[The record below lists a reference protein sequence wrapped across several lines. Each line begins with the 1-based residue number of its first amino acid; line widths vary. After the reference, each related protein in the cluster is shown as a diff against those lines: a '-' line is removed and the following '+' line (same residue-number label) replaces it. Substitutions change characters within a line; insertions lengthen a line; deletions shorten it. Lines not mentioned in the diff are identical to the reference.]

1 MKQLFSLSVALILC
15 TAAVAGGPSVNVTGG
30 SVAGTA
36 EDGVQVFKGIPYAAP
51 PVGDLRW
58 APPAEIVPWKGT
70 RDASKFSPDCVQAP
84 YDKSSVYYREPSP
97 QSEDCLCLNV
107 WSAAQKPDEK
117 RPVMVWIHG
126 GALTRGS
133 GATPTY
139 DGANFAK
146 NGVVLVTI
154 NYRLGPF
161 GFFSHPGLTAE
172 SKHDASGNQG
182 VLDQIAALK
191 WVQQNIAAFGGDPS
205 RVTIFGESAGSWSV
219 CSLMA
224 TPLSKGLF
232 HRAIGESGGVFESM
246 TYLKEEKRGRRSGE
260 AVGLDFAKSLGAKD
274 LAALRALPA
283 QKIIE
288 AFGPRASIPTR
299 GVVDGWVFPKEA
311 RLVFASGEQHHVP
324 VIVGSN
330 ANEMTTLT
338 PRAMVPTTLDGL
350 KQYVAR
356 DYKGFEAEFAAAYPA
371 ATDAEAGDAFLA
383 ASRDRG
389 FTWQMRTW
397 AREMTKAGVPAYL
410 YFFSRIPPVGDH
422 AYNRAFH
429 AAEIAYAFG
438 NLDMTRGYTD
448 KDRELS
454 AAMQG
459 YWINFAKT
467 GDPNGDGLIIWPA
480 HDAQHDPYLELGDEI
495 GSKQHLLKE
504 QLDLVQKTMD
514 ARLATE

>member
-1 MKQLFSLSVALILC
+1 MKPIVSFTIALLFATTVLAENSVVK
-15 TAAVAGGPSVNVTGG
+15 TAGGAVRG
-30 SVAGTA
+30 SV
-36 EDGVQVFKGIPYAAP
+36 DNGVNVFKGIPYAAP
-51 PVGDLRW
+51 PLGELRW
-58 APPAEIVPWKGT
+58 APPADVIPWNGT

-84 YDKSSVYYREPSP
+84 YDKNSVYYRPPSP

-107 WSAAQKPDEK
+107 WTTAEQPTEK

-139 DGANFAK
+139 DGANFARK
-146 NGVVLVTI
+146 GVVLVTI

-172 SKHDASGNQG
+172 SPHGASGNQG

-232 HRAIGESGGVFESM
+232 HRAIGESGGVFGPM
-246 TYLKEEKRGRRSGE
+246 AYLKEKKFGQDSAESTGAK
-260 AVGLDFAKSLGAKD
+260 FAESLGTQD
-274 LAALRALPA
+274 LAALRALSA
-283 QKIIE
+283 EKIIE
-288 AFGPRASIPTR
+288 AFGARGSTPTR

-311 RLVFASGEQHHVP
+311 RLIFADGEQHHVP

-338 PRAMVPTTLDGL
+338 PRAIVPTTLDGL
-350 KQYVAR
+350 QKYVAR
-356 DYKGFEAEFAAAYPA
+356 DFKGFEADFAKLYPA
-371 ATDAEAGDAFLA
+371 ATDAEAADAFLD
-383 ASRDRG
+383 ASRDRA

-410 YFFSRIPPVGDH
+410 YFFTRIPPVGDH

-438 NLDMTRGYTD
+438 NLDAARGYTAT
-448 KDRELS
+448 DRALS
-454 AAMQG
+454 DAIST
-459 YWINFAKT
+459 YWVNFAAA
-467 GDPNGDGLIIWPA
+467 GDPNGDGLAIWPA
-480 HDAQHDPYLELGDEI
+480 HDARHDPYIKFGDTI
-495 GSKQHLLKE
+495 SSDQHLLKD